1 MDILLKQQDFKE
13 AIENNTAVLIDFFA
27 EWCGPCKT
35 LSPTI
40 VKLAEEFEGDVL
52 IKKVNVDEN
61 RELAQKFNVRS
72 IPALVYIKN
81 GEVVGR
87 QNGLVSEDILR
98 TQITQLKSA

>member
-1 MDILLKQQDFKE
+1 MDIQLKQKDFKE
-13 AIENNTAVLIDFFA
+13 AVENNKAILIDFYA

-40 VKLAEEFEGDVL
+40 IKLAEEFEGDVL

-72 IPALVYIKN
+72 IPALVYIKD

-87 QNGLVSEDILR
+87 QNGLVSEQALR
-98 TQITQLKSA
+98 TQINQLKTA